1 MGVTRHAASRPT
13 RTRWNIWMSI
23 IRSARGWATLT
34 VGLVL
39 ILLIATTVSALLAT
53 REQQSHLESLE
64 ATSLYA
70 GALESARADFLAG
83 AAALAAVGFTGDQAY
98 FLMYQTDID
107 LARQNLTEARAIAL
121 SQGRDTDVASVD
133 DFIGRVDSYAQ
144 GIQAA
149 IGVYLT
155 QGVEQ
160 AAQAQGE
167 LTTNALKITEDLK
180 VAVDREQASVSAQ
193 RTAAVQ
199 HSDRSLRVQLIL
211 GIVALIAG
219 TLAGATLVV
228 RTRQLEHNIEQ
239 RKQAEARIRHLAHH
253 DALTN
258 LPNRTLLEQR
268 LADALAEARRNGRM
282 LALMYLDLD
291 RFKRVNDGA
300 GHALGDQMLQAVVE
314 RLTAIVPEA
323 DIIARVGGDEFAV
336 LLREISRVQDA
347 VDVADRILEGLRRP
361 LTVDHQEFHTTASMG
376 ISLYPND
383 AEEVDTLL
391 RYADVAMYRAKE
403 QGGDNYQLNTPAM
416 NAQMV
421 DRVALESDLR
431 RALEH
436 GELVVYYQ
444 PQVDITSEQIVGV
457 EALVRWQHPERGL
470 TLPADFIPLAEES
483 GLIVPLGAWVLRTA
497 CAQAKAWQEAG
508 LAPIRVAVNLSARQ
522 FQQGD
527 LMETV
532 RLVLQETGLDPHYL
546 ELEITESVAVRDI
559 DFTTAM
565 LSELKEMGVQIAID
579 DFGTG
584 HSSLNYLK
592 RLPIDDVKI
601 DRSFVG
607 DLDIDPNDAA
617 IVGSVIA
624 MTHELNLR
632 AVAEGVETKEQ
643 LAFLRER
650 QCDLAQGFL
659 FARPM
664 PADAAEQM
672 IARGTALQVPALRHR
687 SA

>member
-1 MGVTRHAASRPT
+1 MR
-13 RTRWNIWMSI
+13 I

-39 ILLIATTVSALLAT
+39 ALLIGTTVSALLAT
-53 REQQSHLESLE
+53 RDQQSHLESLE

-70 GALESARADFLAG
+70 GALESSRAEFLAG
-83 AAALAAVGFTGDQAY
+83 AAALAAVGFTQDQAY
-98 FLMYQTDID
+98 FSMYQTHID
-107 LARQNLTEARAIAL
+107 LASQDLAEARAIAL

-133 DFIGRVDSYAQ
+133 DFIGRLDSYAQ
-144 GIQAA
+144 GVQAA
-149 IGVYLT
+149 IGVFLT

-160 AAQAQGE
+160 AAQARGE
-167 LTTNALKITEDLK
+167 LTTSALKLTDDLK
-180 VAVDREQASVSAQ
+180 AAVDREQALVSDQRAAAAQ
-193 RTAAVQ
+193 SA
-199 HSDRSLRVQLIL
+199 DGSLRLQLIL
-211 GIVALIAG
+211 GVVALMAG
-219 TLAGATLVV
+219 ALAGATLVL
-228 RTRQLEHNIEQ
+228 RTRQLEHNIERR
-239 RKQAEARIRHLAHH
+239 RKAEEKIRHLVHY

-282 LALMYLDLD
+282 LALLYLDLD

-323 DIIARVGGDEFAV
+323 DILARVGGDEFTV
-336 LLREISRVQDA
+336 LLRDISRVQDA

-376 ISLYPND
+376 IALYPND

-403 QGGDNYQLNTPAM
+403 QGGDNYQLNTPTM
-416 NAQMV
+416 NAQVV
-421 DRVALESDLR
+421 DRVALENDLR
-431 RALEH
+431 CALEH

-444 PQVDITSEQIVGV
+444 PQVDITSERIVGV

-508 LAPIRVAVNLSARQ
+508 LDPIRVAVNLSARQ

-546 ELEITESVAVRDI
+546 QLEITESVAVRDI

-565 LSELKEMGVQIAID
+565 LSDLKEMGVQIAID

-617 IVGSVIA
+617 IVSSVIA
-624 MTHELNLR
+624 MTHELNLK

-650 QCDLAQGFL
+650 RCDLAQGFL
-659 FARPM
+659 FAKPM
-664 PADAAEQM
+664 PADAVEKM
-672 IARGTALQVPALRHR
+672 IARGTTLQVPALPRK
-687 SA
+687 ST